1 MSMMGGRNR
10 GAAGRPNF
18 DKNAPRAKFSQL
30 WPYLAEHRGALVVAV
45 VLSLVGAAVSLAQP
59 LLVGQVITAV
69 QEGKELGFL
78 VVVLLAVIL
87 GSAVTSGF
95 LYYVLAK
102 AGEGVVLSARGQL
115 ATRLLR
121 LPIPEYD
128 LRRTGDLVSRVSSDT
143 TLLRAVLTQGLVDAA
158 GGALIFVGSVIAMA
172 IIDPILLGITLLMI
186 SIAVIAIGTSARK
199 IRSATTK
206 AQERVGDMSA
216 SVERALSAV
225 RTIRAASAE
234 TRESQ
239 MIADDA
245 KEAYEQGL
253 KIARINAGVTP
264 LGGLAANG
272 AFIAVLGVGGYRVA
286 SGETPV
292 ASLVTFILL
301 MFLMI
306 RPVGQAFAAYSS
318 VQSGLGALARIQEV
332 LALPLE
338 DTDLER
344 TETPKNTE
352 SQEPAQAEEK
362 PNNPQQQQ
370 ANRPQKG
377 HNHPQNSG
385 NQHKNQNQNQHQQHQ
400 NQNQNQNRHSEKA
413 EEQHDHKKE
422 FNFDGLVSIEG
433 VLEILPD
440 NYGFLRSSD
449 FSYISSPDDVY
460 VSTAQIRNYG
470 LKTGDTVKGIVRLP
484 KEGEKYF
491 SLLKP
496 TEVNGRD
503 LAFIK
508 DRVAFEYL
516 TPLFPEE
523 KFNLAGSNSTISTR
537 IVDLF
542 APIGKGQRAMIV
554 AQPKTGKTMLLKDIA
569 NSIAANHPEVY
580 MMVLLIDE
588 RPEEV
593 TDMERSVN
601 AEVIASTFD
610 EAAEKHVKV
619 ANLVLAKAQ
628 RMVECGHDVVIL
640 LDSITRLARA
650 YNTVTP
656 ASGKVLSGG
665 VDANALHKPKRFF
678 GAARKIEGGG
688 SLTIIATALI
698 DTGSKMDEVIFEEFK
713 GTGNMELQLDRK
725 IANRRIYPAIDLI
738 SSSTRRDDLLL
749 DEVTSQR
756 MWIFRK
762 YLSEMNPVEAM
773 ECVNKNIKGTLNNE
787 EFLMSMNKYI

>member
-10 GAAGRPNF
+10 GAAGRPKF

-30 WPYLAEHRGALVVAV
+30 WPYLTEHRGALAVAV
-45 VLSLVGAAVSLAQP
+45 VLSLIGAAVSLAQP

-186 SIAVIAIGTSARK
+186 SIAVLAIGTSARK

-253 KIARINAGVTP
+253 KIARINASVTP

-344 TETPKNTE
+344 TQTPKRKAVNTTAIE
-352 SQEPAQAEEK
+352 FRKVSFAYAGQPAEDDSKTEPRE
-362 PNNPQQQQ
+362 
-370 ANRPQKG
+370 
-377 HNHPQNSG
+377 
-385 NQHKNQNQNQHQQHQ
+385 
-400 NQNQNQNRHSEKA
+400 
-413 EEQHDHKKE
+413 
-422 FNFDGLVSIEG
+422 
-433 VLEILPD
+433 VLEKVSFKIERGSRVAIVGPSGSGKSTTFSLIERFYEPTSGEIYLD
-440 NYGFLRSSD
+440 GQPVSSITRGALRSQ
-449 FSYISSPDDVY
+449 IGY
-460 VSTAQIRNYG
+460 VEQDAP
-470 LKTGDTVKGIVRLP
+470 V
-484 KEGEKYF
+484 
-491 SLLKP
+491 
-496 TEVNGRD
+496 
-503 LAFIK
+503 
-508 DRVAFEYL
+508 
-516 TPLFPEE
+516 
-523 KFNLAGSNSTISTR
+523 LAGSI
-537 IVDLF
+537 
-542 APIGKGQRAMIV
+542 RA
-554 AQPKTGKTMLLKDIA
+554 
-569 NSIAANHPEVY
+569 N
-580 MMVLLIDE
+580 LLIGAPDATDKQLKAVLK
-588 RPEEV
+588 EV
-593 TDMERSVN
+593 NLSDVLKRDKRGLD
-601 AEVIASTFD
+601 AEVGEQGI
-610 EAAEKHVKV
+610 
-619 ANLVLAKAQ
+619 
-628 RMVECGHDVVIL
+628 M
-640 LDSITRLARA
+640 
-650 YNTVTP
+650 
-656 ASGKVLSGG
+656 LSGG
-665 VDANALHKPKRFF
+665 ERQRLAIARTLL
-678 GAARKIEGGG
+678 AAPPI
-688 SLTIIATALI
+688 
-698 DTGSKMDEVIFEEFK
+698 
-713 GTGNMELQLDRK
+713 
-725 IANRRIYPAIDLI
+725 
-738 SSSTRRDDLLL
+738 LLL
-749 DEVTSQR
+749 DESTSSLDGINEQLMR
-756 MWIFRK
+756 EAIDAVAKNRTLIVIAHR
-762 YLSEMNPVEAM
+762 LSTVIDSDQIIVLAKGKI
-773 ECVNKNIKGTLNNE
+773 VGVGTHKQLIKTVPLYKE
-787 EFLMSMNKYI
+787 LAKSQMLA